1 MSTCVN
7 SLDQCYYSKQDL
19 VHVRPGLLMQWGL
32 HGLLEQFSIIYWVLK
47 IIWNIIHLLWFCST
61 AFCDCKYQTKTNHAF
76 SWALNWLCVLALYP
90 HWFIV
95 LFVLVITGH
104 CDDFALGF
112 MAIIY
117 DHSNSEV
124 KFQRVG
130 VLPAME
136 NTTYIFFQWLVHL
149 LQEWSTCNFSSLYQ
163 YQYRV
168 KQTRNYLLSSN
179 IRGGEESA
187 MIDCCSD
194 RKHSLK

>member
-1 MSTCVN
+1 MGFTWVAGAVFNNLLSVEN
-7 SLDQCYYSKQDL
+7 NLEYYSFALVLLYCNLWLQMPNQNQSCIFPSFELAMCISFVSPL
-19 VHVRPGLLMQWGL
+19 VH
-32 HGLLEQFSIIYWVLK
+32 
-47 IIWNIIHLLWFCST
+47 C
-61 AFCDCKYQTKTNHAF
+61 A
-76 SWALNWLCVLALYP
+76 
-90 HWFIV
+90 
-95 LFVLVITGH
+95 FVLVITGH
-104 CDDFALGF
+104 CDDFGFSF
-112 MAIIY
+112 MAISHV
-117 DHSNSEV
+117 HSNSEV

-130 VLPAME
+130 VLPIME